1 MSYDFYKTF
10 TLTGK
15 FNIGDLVWNGYVF
28 KKAAVSA
35 DVRDDKIKIGSFN
48 ALLNDRNVMTQAEL
62 KLGDKP
68 ELQLNFSLEDQD
80 GGEAIGA
87 ARVYGLRSGRFNTS
101 GKLVLPA
108 ASVEDMVL
116 GMSGDVMLDV
126 SRPVVKGWDWLKLAE
141 DLRLRDPFQKK
152 GWRHW
157 RRTVCTAVKRCL
169 TVFQE
174 N

>member
-1 MSYDFYKTF
+1 MRSEAGGERIDFLAKPFWDKERLSYDFYKTF

-80 GGEAIGA
+80 VAGSYWSGEL
-87 ARVYGLRSGRFNTS
+87 YGLRSWA
-101 GKLVLPA
+101 L
-108 ASVEDMVL
+108 
-116 GMSGDVMLDV
+116 
-126 SRPVVKGWDWLKLAE
+126 
-141 DLRLRDPFQKK
+141 
-152 GWRHW
+152 
-157 RRTVCTAVKRCL
+157 
-169 TVFQE
+169 
-174 N
+174 